1 MFKASHREGA
11 KTAWALSPFFFV
23 IFVSF
28 VVKKEKDVMFL
39 KRFQLGLIHVAVAMT
54 LVPINSTLNRVMI
67 KELAISATLVAILAS
82 LPYLFS
88 PIQVAI
94 GSYSDRHP
102 IFGFRRT
109 PYILA
114 GLILCVLGL
123 IVSPQVAFLMA
134 DNFPL
139 GLLAGILAFGAWGMG
154 YNLSAVSYLSLA
166 SELSGENGRG
176 KTIATM
182 WFMMIASI
190 ILTAIGLSHM
200 VDPYTPEALIRAF
213 GVVAASALT
222 LGLLGLFKLEP
233 RSSVLS
239 STASETYTVKQM
251 TSAITAN
258 PVART
263 FFVYLLLLLAAI
275 LGQDVLLEPFGAE
288 AFGMTVTQTTRITSI
303 WGTFVLL
310 AIIIAGL
317 LEGRVSKRL
326 IAQFGNTGA
335 LLGFVVIV
343 ISGILI
349 NKHVFYTG
357 VTLLGIGT
365 GLSTVANLSLMF
377 DLTLPGMVGL
387 YIGAWGF
394 SNALSRLTGSI
405 LGGVVRDI
413 VTQATGVAL
422 SGYLVVFSIEALM
435 LFIAAFMLYRIDVNV
450 FKKQIEE
457 PSYVEKV
464 ALAAE

>member
-1 MFKASHREGA
+1 
-11 KTAWALSPFFFV
+11 
-23 IFVSF
+23 
-28 VVKKEKDVMFL
+28 MFL

-102 IFGFRRT
+102 VLGFRRT

-114 GLILCVLGL
+114 GLILCVLGV
-123 IVSPQVAFLMA
+123 IVSPQVAFLIH
-134 DNFPL
+134 DNFLL
-139 GLLAGILAFGAWGMG
+139 GLLVGLLAFGAWGMG

-166 SELSGENGRG
+166 SELSSENERG

-182 WFMMIASI
+182 WFMMILSI
-190 ILTAIGLSHM
+190 ILTAIGLSRM

-213 GVVAASALT
+213 GVVAASALL
-222 LGLLGLFKLEP
+222 LGLLGLIKLEP
-233 RSSVLS
+233 RSTPLGPPIVPNEDS
-239 STASETYTVKQM
+239 SEAGSQEGGKWVDVRGASENYTVRQM
-251 TSAITAN
+251 TAAITAN
-258 PVART
+258 PVARV
-263 FFVYLLLLLAAI
+263 FFIYLLLLLAAI

-288 AFGMTVTQTTRITSI
+288 AFGMTVTQTTRITSL

-310 AIIIAGL
+310 AIIVAGL
-317 LEGRVSKRL
+317 LEGRVSKRRV
-326 IAQFGNTGA
+326 AQFGNTGA
-335 LLGFVVIV
+335 LLGFIVIV
-343 ISGILI
+343 LSGILL
-349 NKHVFYTG
+349 NKTVFYTG

-365 GLSTVANLSLMF
+365 GLSTVSNLSLMF

-394 SNALSRLTGSI
+394 SNALSRLVGSI
-405 LGGVVRDI
+405 LGGVVRDV
-413 VTQATGVAL
+413 VTQVTANPL
-422 SGYLVVFSIEALM
+422 SGYLVVFSLEALM
-435 LFIAAFMLYRIDVNV
+435 LLIATIMLYRIDVTA
-450 FKKQIEE
+450 FKNRVEE
-457 PSYVEKV
+457 PSFVEKV
-464 ALAAE
+464 AIAAE